1 MFLTN
6 LRPTIT
12 ALAIYFSFVQS
23 ANASPK
29 VPAND
34 FRGLPAHFHKDVRS
48 EDYKDPFSIDLIV
61 AVVGGKPCVQFE
73 GYSPATTHQS
83 SFTTTAKFIDANT
96 LSFNFTD
103 DWGTKGKGTITLSR
117 QNALA
122 RFTKTA
128 SSPGGVDAA
137 ESWPQ
142 NEIIP
147 KVKMDKNYLLK
158 KCCDQTN

>member
-1 MFLTN
+1 MLLTN

-12 ALAIYFSFVQS
+12 TLAICISFAQS

-29 VPAND
+29 DPAND
-34 FRGLPAHFHKDVRS
+34 SRGLPAHFHKDVRA

-61 AVVGGKPCVQFE
+61 AVVGGKPCVKFE

-83 SFTTTAKFIDANT
+83 SFTATAKFIGANT
-96 LSFNFTD
+96 LSFIFID
-103 DWGTKGKGTITLSR
+103 DWGTQGKGTITLSR

-128 SSPGGVDAA
+128 SSAGGVDAA

-147 KVKMDKNYLLK
+147 KVKMDKNDLLT
-158 KCCDQTN
+158 KCCDRTN